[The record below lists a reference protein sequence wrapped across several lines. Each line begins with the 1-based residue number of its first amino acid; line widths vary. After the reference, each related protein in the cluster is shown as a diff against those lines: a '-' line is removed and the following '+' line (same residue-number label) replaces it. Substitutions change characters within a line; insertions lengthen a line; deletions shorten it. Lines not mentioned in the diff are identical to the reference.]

1 MGTPSV
7 LRIVDANL
15 NRLAEGL
22 RILEEAARMILD
34 DAELTEQL
42 KILRHELIRSDVP
55 FNIELIQSRDSEGDV
70 GAALEVSGEEKQ
82 KDLPLII
89 IANSRRAQ
97 ESLRVLEEMAKLPEI
112 STKLNSEKYK
122 KARFELY
129 TLEQKLIARLMQ
141 LMQTK

>member
-1 MGTPSV
+1 MGTQSV

-22 RILEEAARMILD
+22 RTLEEAARMILD
-34 DAELTEQL
+34 DTELTQQL
-42 KILRHELIRSDVP
+42 KTLRHRLIRSDIT

-97 ESLRVLEEMAKLPEI
+97 ESLRVLEEMAKLPEL
-112 STKLNSEKYK
+112 SSKLDSEKYK

-129 TLEQKLIARLMQ
+129 TLEQKLIARLV
-141 LMQTK
+141 QTK